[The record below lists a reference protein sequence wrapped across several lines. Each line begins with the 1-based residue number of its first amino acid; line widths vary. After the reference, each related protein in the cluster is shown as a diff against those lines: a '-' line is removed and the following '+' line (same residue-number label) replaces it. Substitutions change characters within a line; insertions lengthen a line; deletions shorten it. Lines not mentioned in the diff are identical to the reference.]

1 MTRRDFMAG
10 ALAAAFAAASG
21 CRRTDV
27 RDFEVSVPEAT
38 AEDAAALRAA
48 LAPYVGV
55 KEDSVEF
62 DPARRVLSLRYDSM
76 QIAKKNIEMAIA
88 EAGFTAN
95 GVTPQSVGAKPKEA
109 QAAPAAAA
117 PEGKK

>member
-10 ALAAAFAAASG
+10 AFAAALAAASG

-27 RDFEVSVPEAT
+27 RDFEVSVPGAAAEDEAT
-38 AEDAAALRAA
+38 LRAA

-55 KEDSVEF
+55 KDGTVVFDS
-62 DPARRVLSLRYDSM
+62 ARKVLSLRYDSM

-109 QAAPAAAA
+109 AAAA
-117 PEGKK
+117 SGEKR